1 MTQSAEPGLKDR
13 ETWVRLLQRVA
24 DPVLTNLAA
33 GTLKARMPVEQAA
46 GATRQTVTHLEAIG
60 RLLSGI
66 APWLEL
72 AGDDSPEGR
81 LRTRYADLARRA
93 IARAVD
99 PASPDFLNFTRER
112 QPLVDAAFLAQ
123 GVLRAP
129 RALRDEIDAAT
140 RRNLIAALES
150 TRAIVPGYN
159 NWLLFSATVEAGLK
173 QLGATWDRVR
183 VDYALRQHDQWYKGD
198 GAYGDGPEFHWDYY
212 NSFVIHPMLV
222 DVLQACR
229 R

>member
-1 MTQSAEPGLKDR
+1 MSDSCIFPGMNRREFLVTASAATTLAKLPRSAAQVTQSAAPGLKDR

-33 GTLKARMPVEQAA
+33 GTLKVRMPVEQAA
-46 GATRQTVTHLEAIG
+46 GATRHTVTHLEAIG

-72 AGDDSPEGR
+72 AGDETPEGR
-81 LRTRYADLARRA
+81 LRARYADLARRA
-93 IARAVD
+93 TARAVD

-140 RRNLIAALES
+140 RRN
-150 TRAIVPGYN
+150 
-159 NWLLFSATVEAGLK
+159 
-173 QLGATWDRVR
+173 
-183 VDYALRQHDQWYKGD
+183 
-198 GAYGDGPEFHWDYY
+198 
-212 NSFVIHPMLV
+212 
-222 DVLQACR
+222 
-229 R
+229 